1 MVYMTMLDDLV
12 ACHRYYYE
20 KLLDEKKTIMID
32 DQQVKCIETQNATK
46 ILS

>member
-1 MVYMTMLDDLV
+1 MIDDLV

-20 KLLDEKKTIMID
+20 KLLDEKKTINID
-32 DQQVKCIETQNATK
+32 DQCLKSIETQNATK